1 MVFLLS
7 SRGPTV
13 SMQNIQ
19 PSVLNVFLA
28 QFKTK
33 QNKTL
38 PNQEKRL
45 SSTSKNV
52 YVCNILGPACR
63 NQDLPRFS
71 NLDLLSVLQANQK

>member
-33 QNKTL
+33 QNTSESGKKTKF
-38 PNQEKRL
+38 NFQKR
-45 SSTSKNV
+45 
-52 YVCNILGPACR
+52 VCM
-63 NQDLPRFS
+63 
-71 NLDLLSVLQANQK
+71 